1 LHWGLTTTVAACLFF
16 GCAQIAGLTDHQPY
30 PPDASSSQPAIIQ
43 VTAGVSHACALTRT
57 GDVWCWGA
65 NDSGQLG
72 HRTTAGGSCTTKCP
86 AGKVEGVT
94 RATQVSAGDGF
105 TCAVLATG
113 AVHCWGRDAA
123 GALGR
128 PTTTTCG
135 MNACDP
141 VPDAVIGVSSAVQ
154 VSAGAK
160 YACARTSAGDVFCW
174 GDNTYGQLGTGDMMV
189 PASPKPVAGF
199 GKAVDISAALVGANT
214 CAVASTGSVWCWGMN
229 TYGGTGH
236 TPGSMGDVMSSDN
249 QPSAPSPALVQHLA
263 SASNV
268 DTGDLG
274 ACAKLASGDFWCW
287 GYDGLGCLG
296 RSDSASPTVALPP
309 APVVIL
315 QHLAVFSMR
324 YSHACG
330 VDLSGSAWCWGQS
343 GIGALGPEKTAPAA
357 CDQMVACQRQAQD
370 TGLGSVAAIETGL
383 GLTVA
388 LRDDG
393 TVYTWGEDDV
403 GQLGHT
409 LGATVDA
416 GCPADPKIVCDS
428 SPSAVQGLPR

>member
-1 LHWGLTTTVAACLFF
+1 MSTRRAFHWGATVVTCLLL
-16 GCAQIAGLTDHQPY
+16 GCAQIAGLTDHEPY
-30 PPDASSSQPAIIQ
+30 PPDASSQHAILE

-72 HRTTAGGSCTTKCP
+72 HRTCTTKCP

-94 RATQVSAGDGF
+94 SAIHVSAGNGF
-105 TCAVLATG
+105 TCAVLGTG
-113 AVHCWGRDAA
+113 AVHCWGRNAA
-123 GALGR
+123 RELGR

-141 VPDAVIGVSSAVQ
+141 VPDAVIGVSGAAQ
-154 VSAGAK
+154 VSAGGK
-160 YACARTSAGDVFCW
+160 YACARTSAQEVFCW
-174 GDNTYGQLGTGDMMV
+174 GDNTYGQLGTGDMMA

-199 GKAVDISAALVGANT
+199 GKAVDVSAALVGANT

-236 TPGSMGDVMSSDN
+236 MPGMGDVMSTDN
-249 QPSAPSPALVQHLA
+249 QPCSPSPALVQNLA
-263 SASNV
+263 SASSV

-274 ACAKLASGDFWCW
+274 ACAKLVSGDFWCW

-296 RSDSASPTVALPP
+296 RSDSTSPPVALPP

-315 QHLAVFSMR
+315 QHLALFSMR

-330 VDLSGSAWCWGQS
+330 VDAAGSAWCWGQS

-393 TVYTWGEDDV
+393 TVFTWGEDDV
-403 GQLGHT
+403 GQLGHA
-409 LGATVDA
+409 LGASADA
-416 GCPADPKIVCDS
+416 GCPADPKVVCDS
-428 SPSAVQGLPR
+428 KPTEVQGLPP